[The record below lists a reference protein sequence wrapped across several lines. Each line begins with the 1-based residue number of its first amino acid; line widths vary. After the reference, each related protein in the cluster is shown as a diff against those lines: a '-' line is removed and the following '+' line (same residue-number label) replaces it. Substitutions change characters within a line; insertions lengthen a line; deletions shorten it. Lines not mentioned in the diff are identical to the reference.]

1 VANIPYYYRVLK
13 GDRHPFAAAKGVLRP
28 DVIDLLTL

>member
-1 VANIPYYYRVLK
+1 MANVPYYYGILT

-28 DVIDLLTL
+28 DVIDLPSL